1 MTVGESIARL
11 REQSGMTQK
20 ALAGLLF
27 VSPDTVYR
35 WESGV
40 RRPAYYFVRQLADI
54 FGVEP
59 REIADTDA
67 FFSDLA
73 ALFTGGESE
82 GDLSNLINSFLAEL
96 PDRERNVFVMRYYFF
111 LDTAEIA
118 EKCGVSEPNVRKLL
132 SRTVKKLKNRS
143 RRDVK

>member
-20 ALAGLLF
+20 ELAGLLF

-40 RRPAYYFVRQLADI
+40 RRPAYYFVRLLADI

-73 ALFTGGESE
+73 ELFTGGESE
-82 GDLSNLINSFLAEL
+82 SDLSNLINSFLAEL

-118 EKCGVSEPNVRKLL
+118 EKCFVSEPNVRKLL